1 MYSWMR
7 GTDIREHL
15 ARLNRRAIRATIRVT
30 FGMSLTSIAEI
41 GSPPK
46 LESRAMR
53 RILPSV
59 VAFAIVLS
67 ICGAARAQTEGTLI
81 ARVGIRAPI
90 EQLIPGFEK
99 KTGYKVNAT
108 FGSGGGTKQQV
119 VRGDVFDVPIV
130 QPPLP
135 DVIASGNVVESTA
148 TPLASVAVGVAV
160 KKGSPH
166 PDISSTEAVKKM
178 LLSAKSIVCPDAAT
192 GAAAGVSINEMLK
205 KLGIDEQVEPHL
217 KRVRGAGPGGA
228 GGGNMVS
235 AMVAKGDAEIAM
247 TFVSEM
253 NDPGID
259 IVGVLPKEVLPWTPL
274 VGFISTHAKNP
285 VAAKALLQYL
295 SSPEARLRTKPRE

>member
-1 MYSWMR
+1 LVYDLDQLQVLKVR
-7 GTDIREHL
+7 PT
-15 ARLNRRAIRATIRVT
+15 
-30 FGMSLTSIAEI
+30 
-41 GSPPK
+41 

-53 RILPSV
+53 RFFFLSV
-59 VAFAIVLS
+59 VAVAVSLS
-67 ICGAARAQTEGTLI
+67 ISGIALAQTEVTLI
-81 ARVGIRAPI
+81 APGGIRAPI

-135 DVIASGNVVESTA
+135 DVLASGNVVESTA

-160 KKGSPH
+160 KKGAPK
-166 PDISSTEAVKKM
+166 PDISTTDAVKKM

-205 KLGIDEQVEPHL
+205 RLGIDEQVEPKL
-217 KRVRGAGPGGA
+217 KRPKGNGPGGA
-228 GGGNMVS
+228 GGGAVVS
-235 AMVAKGDAEIAM
+235 AMVGKGEVEIGM
-247 TFVSEM
+247 TFISEM

-259 IVGVLPKEVLPWTPL
+259 IVGPLPREVVPWTPL
-274 VGFISTHAKNP
+274 VGFVSTHAKNP
-285 VAAKALLQYL
+285 EAAKALLQYL
-295 SSPEARLRTKPRE
+295 SSPEAAAVYKSLGMQPGK